1 MAKKPKHKTE
11 TNSIQTLK
19 TGPHKKNDNDNW
31 ALGLAEQQTPLSSQH
46 SGAGR
51 ARPPTLR
58 GWGGPSRDGS
68 PWSWQRAARRG
79 GVCDGH
85 TGVQGGDQSLKPEPR
100 LSATMHPKS
109 RIKKSIGQVP
119 RDAAYLWNLKNMI
132 QKNLITKQE
141 TDSQRTILWLPEGK
155 VGEGY
160 IGNWELT
167 DTYDC
172 P

>member
-1 MAKKPKHKTE
+1 M
-11 TNSIQTLK
+11 
-19 TGPHKKNDNDNW
+19 
-31 ALGLAEQQTPLSSQH
+31 
-46 SGAGR
+46 
-51 ARPPTLR
+51 
-58 GWGGPSRDGS
+58 
-68 PWSWQRAARRG
+68 
-79 GVCDGH
+79 
-85 TGVQGGDQSLKPEPR
+85 KPEPR

-167 DTYDC
+167 ILEISTWVSFRRETHRGTENATHH
-172 P
+172 